1 VEKTALDNPAARVLQ
16 VAIDVPLR
24 TGFDYL
30 PPRGMP
36 APSPGCRVA
45 VRFGRTRKIGV
56 VLATASDSALPA
68 SRLRRVESVLDAEP
82 VLDRELLRLL
92 RWAAAYYVHPP
103 GEVCA
108 AALPALIRQGR
119 PADETRFA
127 LRLTAA
133 GAAVAA
139 EALARAPRQA
149 ALLATLRAGTRTE
162 DDPALTAI
170 GAGWRAVARRLQ
182 DKGWLERVEAPAG
195 ENEAGARRVAG
206 PPLTADQAKAV
217 AAISGA
223 LGRFETLLLD
233 GVTGSGKT
241 EVYLAAIEATLRRG
255 GQALVLVPEIGL
267 TPQLLRR
274 FRARLETTVVAVHSG
289 LTAGERLA
297 AWRTARAGRAGVVIG
312 TRSAVFTPLPD
323 CGLIVVDEEHDPSLK
338 QQDGFR
344 YSARDVAVMRGQLA
358 AVPVVLGSA
367 TPSLESLRNVEL
379 GRYRRLHLPERPGQA
394 AHPEMRLID
403 LRVTPTRDGLTA
415 PMLGAVR
422 HHLDAG
428 GQVMLFLNRRGFAP
442 TLFCPGCGWTAGCPR
457 CDARLT
463 LHQQPNGLQCHH
475 CGHRCPRPLR
485 CPDCDGETVGAGQ
498 GTERIEEALARHFPD
513 APLARF
519 DRDTIRNRSDLES
532 VISGMRDGR
541 IRILVGTQ
549 MLTKGHDF
557 PEVSLVGVLNADQ
570 GLFGSDFRSD
580 ERLAQTIL
588 QVSGRAGRRDRP
600 GEVLLQTSFPDHP
613 LLTGLIAGGYERF
626 AQRALEDRAAAGWPP
641 YAYLALLRAEA
652 VQRPQP
658 LRFLEACAG
667 LALDGLPPTV
677 RVLGP
682 APSPM
687 ERRQGRY
694 RAQLLL
700 QARDR
705 RALHGALPGLVER
718 IESLPQAR
726 RVRWSLD
733 VDPCELF

>member
-1 VEKTALDNPAARVLQ
+1 MEKPPLDKSAATVLR

-24 TGFDYL
+24 TCFDYL
-30 PPRGMP
+30 PPRGAAAPP
-36 APSPGCRVA
+36 AGCRVA
-45 VRFGRTRKIGV
+45 VRFGRARKIGI
-56 VLATASDSALPA
+56 VLETARTSELPA
-68 SRLRRVESVLDAEP
+68 GRLRRVESVLDADP
-82 VLDRELLRLL
+82 ILDAGLLRLL

-119 PADETRFA
+119 PAEETRSGW
-127 LRLTAA
+127 RLTAA
-133 GAAVAA
+133 GAAVTAA
-139 EALARAPRQA
+139 DVARAPRQA
-149 ALLATLRAGTRTE
+149 ALLDRLRAGERSE
-162 DDPALTAI
+162 DDPALKAL
-170 GAGWRAVARRLQ
+170 GNGWRGIARRLEE
-182 DKGWLERVEAPAG
+182 KGWIERVAATAGGSRPAG
-195 ENEAGARRVAG
+195 QSAAG
-206 PPLTADQAKAV
+206 PTLTADQANAAAAV
-217 AAISGA
+217 TTA
-223 LGRFETLLLD
+223 LGRFEALLLD

-241 EVYLAAIEATLRRG
+241 EVYLAAIAAVLQRD

-274 FRARLETTVVAVHSG
+274 FRARLETEVVAVHSG
-289 LTAGERLA
+289 LTGAERLA
-297 AWRTARAGRAGVVIG
+297 AWRAARSGQAGVVIG
-312 TRSAVFTPLPD
+312 TRSAVFTPLPRLA
-323 CGLIVVDEEHDPSLK
+323 LIVVDEEHDPSLK

-344 YSARDVAVMRGQLA
+344 YSARDLAVVRGRLA
-358 AVPVVLGSA
+358 SAPVVLGSA

-394 AHPEMRLID
+394 AHPDMRLID
-403 LRVTPTRDGLTA
+403 LRVTPARDGLTA

-422 HHLDAG
+422 RHLDAG

-463 LHQQPNGLQCHH
+463 LHQRPGGLQCHH
-475 CGHRCPRPLR
+475 CGHRCPRPAH
-485 CPDCDGETVGAGQ
+485 CPECETETIGAGQ
-498 GTERIEEALARHFPD
+498 GTERVEDALARHFPD
-513 APLARF
+513 APLARL
-519 DRDTIRNRSDLES
+519 DRDIIRSRGDLES
-532 VISGMRDGR
+532 VIAGMRQGR
-541 IRILVGTQ
+541 IRILIGTQ

-613 LLTGLIAGGYERF
+613 LLTRLIGGGYEAF
-626 AQRALEDRAAAGWPP
+626 ARRALEDRAAAGWPP

-652 VQRPQP
+652 VDRRAPQ
-658 LRFLEACAG
+658 RFLEACAG
-667 LALDGLPPTV
+667 CARERLPPAV

-700 QARDR
+700 QCPERPV
-705 RALHGALPGLVER
+705 LHGALPGLVER
-718 IESLPQAR
+718 LEQLAEAR

-733 VDPCELF
+733 VDPSELF